1 MEATE
6 KQVQLIARLVE
17 EREISPVGSDSGGA
31 GMSETYYKATRPD
44 GTDWFT
50 GTVRWLPEDGII
62 PEGGW
67 LVEHPAPGPVGDG
80 SAVGYLSVA
89 TVPTDCTEMVWPTR
103 LLRVEPVGE
112 VWTPHPYS
120 LPNKR
125 AAQAWWVI
133 EERPAHEALGPQ
145 GREVAALIETARGLT
160 PDRLDALDT
169 AWNSAW
175 NAAWNSARNAAWN
188 SAWEASRKAARDAAR
203 NSAGDTVWGAAR
215 DTFLAV
221 LVRDLITP
229 KQYDLLTSPWRTV
242 MGDPMGQKE
251 ALA

>member
-1 MEATE
+1 
-6 KQVQLIARLVE
+6 
-17 EREISPVGSDSGGA
+17 
-31 GMSETYYKATRPD
+31 MSETYYKAIRPD

-50 GTVRWLPEDGII
+50 GKFRWLPEDGII
-62 PEGGW
+62 PEGGR
-67 LVEHPAPGPVGDG
+67 LVKHPNPGPVGG
-80 SAVGYLSVA
+80 GNAVGYLSVA
-89 TVPTDCTEMVWPTR
+89 TAPTDCTGMAWPTR

-112 VWTPHPYS
+112 VWTPRPYG

-160 PDRLDALDT
+160 PARKAALDTARDAAREATWDAAWEATWDAAWDAAWNAARAAARKAVLDT
-169 AWNSAW
+169 AWN
-175 NAAWNSARNAAWN
+175 AAW
-188 SAWEASRKAARDAAR
+188 KAAREAAR
-203 NSAGDTVWGAAR
+203 DAAR

-221 LVRDLITP
+221 LVRDLIAP
-229 KQYDLLTSPWRTV
+229 KQYDLLTGPWRTV

-251 ALA
+251 ALGNE

>member
-1 MEATE
+1 
-6 KQVQLIARLVE
+6 
-17 EREISPVGSDSGGA
+17 
-31 GMSETYYKATRPD
+31 MSETYYKAVRPD

-50 GTVRWLPEDGII
+50 GKLRWLPEDGII

-67 LVEHPAPGPVGDG
+67 LVEHPNPGPVGDG
-80 SAVGYLSVA
+80 DAVGYLSVA
-89 TVPTDCTEMVWPTR
+89 TAPTDCTEMVWPTR

-112 VWTPHPYS
+112 VWTPHPYD

-160 PDRLDALDT
+160 PDQLDAIY
-169 AWNSAW
+169 AARG
-175 NAAWNSARNAAWN
+175 AAWGAAWDA
-188 SAWEASRKAARDAAR
+188 AWGAAWYAAWGASRKAARDAAWNVAR
-203 NSAGDTVWGAAR
+203 DAARGAAWDAALDTAWDAALDTVL
-215 DTFLAV
+215 DTVLAV

-229 KQYDLLTSPWRTV
+229 KQYDLLTGPWRTV

>member
-1 MEATE
+1 
-6 KQVQLIARLVE
+6 
-17 EREISPVGSDSGGA
+17 
-31 GMSETYYKATRPD
+31 MSETYYKAIRPD

-50 GTVRWLPEDGII
+50 GKFRWLPEDGII
-62 PEGGW
+62 PEGGR
-67 LVEHPAPGPVGDG
+67 LVKHPNPGPVGG
-80 SAVGYLSVA
+80 GNAVGYLSVA
-89 TVPTDCTEMVWPTR
+89 TAPTDCTGMAWPTR

-112 VWTPHPYS
+112 VWTPHPYG

-160 PDRLDALDT
+160 PDQLDAIDT
-169 AWNSAW
+169 AWNAAL
-175 NAAWNSARNAAWN
+175 NAALGAA
-188 SAWEASRKAARDAAR
+188 RKAALNAAL
-203 NSAGDTVWGAAR
+203 NAATDTVM
-215 DTFLAV
+215 AV

-229 KQYDLLTSPWRTV
+229 KQYDLLTGPWRTV

-251 ALA
+251 ALGTE